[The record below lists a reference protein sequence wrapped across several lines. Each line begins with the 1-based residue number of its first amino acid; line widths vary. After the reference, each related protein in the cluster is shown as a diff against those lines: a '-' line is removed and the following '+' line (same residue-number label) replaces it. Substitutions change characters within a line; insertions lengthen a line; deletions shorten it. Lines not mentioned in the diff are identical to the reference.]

1 MLTPF
6 LKLEQ
11 RYDSNVASSNL
22 DDVNSWATI
31 FQPNVKLTKEFGE
44 FGKHNFEIDWVFTH
58 GAYHAAQEDSYND
71 HNLSGKL
78 NYEISQRHR
87 LMFQGGYLDAHEERG
102 SRFLNW
108 YRRWP

>member
-1 MLTPF
+1 MRTPAKVALLSLCIANSTLASSFNEDERDDQSIPVGGMLLTPF

-44 FGKHNFEIDWVFTH
+44 FGKHNFEIDWVF
-58 GAYHAAQEDSYND
+58 
-71 HNLSGKL
+71 
-78 NYEISQRHR
+78 
-87 LMFQGGYLDAHEERG
+87 
-102 SRFLNW
+102 
-108 YRRWP
+108 